1 MSLFEKIP
9 RSVAKTAVYQGLM
22 ALLTFLISFAFTG
35 RADVSAGI
43 AAVNNGSKSVIYYF
57 HERAWARVPWGYSR
71 KGAVP
76 RVAGDDP

>member
-1 MSLFEKIP
+1 MGLFERIP

-43 AAVNNGSKSVIYYF
+43 AAVNNGSKSVLYYF

-71 KGAVP
+71 KGSAP
-76 RVAGDDP
+76 PARDHD